1 MTKDLYEILGVNKT
15 ASTDELRK
23 AYRALAKKNH
33 PDANQGDTEAEE
45 RFKRIS
51 DAYDILGNPEKRE
64 QYDLMRKSG
73 HNPFAGG
80 GGSGAE
86 GFGDLSEI
94 LRSMFGGGGGG
105 SPFGGKG
112 HPAQATA
119 QVQIEIP
126 FVTAARGGTVNRTLR
141 LPIVCSKCN
150 GIGGSGKATCS
161 SCGGAGRI
169 SSRQGF
175 FSTQHPCANCGGRGY
190 TLKEKC
196 SACNGSGEIQSNEK
210 VSLRIPTGASNGTTL
225 RANIGGKAVLVHLK
239 VKADRFFSRQGRD
252 ILCNVSVSA
261 ARAVLGTT
269 IMVRTLDGKVKL
281 KIKPG
286 TQPGT
291 VLRMRGKGIIH
302 NSITGDQL
310 VTVVVK
316 IPENINDE
324 QKLLWEKIRESDS
337 S

>member
-1 MTKDLYEILGVNKT
+1 MTKDLYEILGVNET

-33 PDANQGDTEAEE
+33 PDANHGDEEAEE

-105 SPFGGKG
+105 SPFGGRG
-112 HPAQATA
+112 HPSQVTT
-119 QVQIEIP
+119 QVQIDIP
-126 FVTAARGGTVNRTLR
+126 FVTAARGGTVHRTLR
-141 LPIVCSKCN
+141 LPVTCSSCN
-150 GIGGSGKATCS
+150 GVGGSGKATCA
-161 SCGGAGRI
+161 SCGGSGRI
-169 SSRQGF
+169 SSGQGF

-196 SACNGSGEIQSNEK
+196 STCNGSGEIQSSEK
-210 VSLRIPTGASNGTTL
+210 VSLRIPSGASNGTTL
-225 RANIGGKAVLVHLK
+225 RTSIGGKTVLVNLK
-239 VKADRFFSRQGRD
+239 VKTDRFFSRQGRD
-252 ILCNVSVSA
+252 ILCNVPVTA

-269 IMVRTLDGKVKL
+269 IMVRTLDGKAKL

-291 VLRMRGKGIIH
+291 ILRMRGKGVVH
-302 NSITGDQL
+302 NGVTGDQL
-310 VTVVVK
+310 VTIVVK
-316 IPENINDE
+316 IPETIDDE
-324 QKLLWEKIRESDS
+324 QKLLWEKIRESS

>member
-1 MTKDLYEILGVNKT
+1 MTKDLYEILGVNET
-15 ASTDELRK
+15 ASPDELKK

-33 PDANQGDTEAEE
+33 PDANQGDAEAEE

-51 DAYDILGNPEKRE
+51 DAYDILSNQEKRE

-73 HNPFAGG
+73 HNPFAAGG
-80 GGSGAE
+80 GAGAE

-94 LRSMFGGGGGG
+94 LRSMFGGGGG
-105 SPFGGKG
+105 SPFGGRG
-112 HPAQATA
+112 HPSQAA
-119 QVQIEIP
+119 IKVQIEIP

-141 LPIVCSKCN
+141 LPVTCSLCN
-150 GIGGSGKATCS
+150 GVGGSGKSICA
-161 SCGGAGRI
+161 SCGGSGRI
-169 SSRQGF
+169 SSGQGF

-196 SACNGSGEIQSNEK
+196 SACNGSGEIQSTEK
-210 VSLRIPTGASNGTTL
+210 VSLRIPPGASNGTTL
-225 RANIGGKAVLVHLK
+225 RTSIGGKTILVHLK

-252 ILCNVSVSA
+252 ILCSVPVTA

-291 VLRMRGKGIIH
+291 ILRMRGKGVVH
-302 NSITGDQL
+302 NGVKGDQL

-316 IPENINDE
+316 IPETIDDE
-324 QKLLWEKIRESDS
+324 QKLLWEKIRESS